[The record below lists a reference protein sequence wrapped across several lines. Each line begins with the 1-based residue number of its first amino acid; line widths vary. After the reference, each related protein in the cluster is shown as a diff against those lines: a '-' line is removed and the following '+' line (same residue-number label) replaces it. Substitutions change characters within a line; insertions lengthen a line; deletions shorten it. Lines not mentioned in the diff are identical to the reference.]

1 MNHDAYV
8 WLKALH
14 IISVISWMA
23 GLFYLPRLLAYH
35 ADAKP
40 NSDQAKTFETMERR
54 LLRIIMNPAMVLTWV
69 FGIWILFIVP
79 GWLHEGWLHAKF
91 GLVLFLTVYHHFLA
105 RWRKDFLN
113 GANRHSAKFY
123 KIMNEVPTLLM
134 IGIVIFV
141 VVKPF

>member
-1 MNHDAYV
+1 MSHNAYV

-23 GLFYLPRLLAYH
+23 GLFYLPRLFAYH
-35 ADAKP
+35 AETKA
-40 NSDQAKTFETMERR
+40 NSDKAKTFETMERR
-54 LLRIIMNPAMVLTWV
+54 LLRIIMNPAMILTWV

-79 GWLHEGWLHAKF
+79 GWLQEGWLHAKLT
-91 GLVLFLTVYHHFLA
+91 LVIFLTIYHHLLG

-113 GANRHSAKFY
+113 GTNKHSAKFY
-123 KIMNEVPTLLM
+123 KIMNEVPTVLM